1 MHDATRSGGY
11 SLTEIALVMGITGL
25 LTALA
30 TPLFLNY
37 YQGSR
42 LRAAAEQVA
51 SLLNQGRELGI
62 RENAGSCIHVGAAS
76 LQYFVG
82 TSCAGAAWVGAGT
95 DAAGNI
101 ALPGDIALTT
111 TADPV
116 FSYLGR
122 RQHGRRDHRP
132 EHAGQPDPHRDGG
145 RVRPREHRPM
155 SRAGRALV
163 DQRGMTIAEVLV
175 AVGIIGV
182 GLLAVCSAI
191 PIGAYAIQEGNQLS
205 TATFLAGQ
213 RMEQVRNARWAAT
226 DPVAG
231 AAVDRLGVSASA
243 SAAPVGDGAAV
254 TFPDESP
261 MASPYANYTR
271 TVRIVNCNAAPG
283 CDGAL
288 YPGLRRVTVTVSY
301 RPMTGVGPATNT
313 ATKSSVLTMD
323 ISQR

>member
-1 MHDATRSGGY
+1 
-11 SLTEIALVMGITGL
+11 
-25 LTALA
+25 
-30 TPLFLNY
+30 
-37 YQGSR
+37 
-42 LRAAAEQVA
+42 
-51 SLLNQGRELGI
+51 
-62 RENAGSCIHVGAAS
+62 
-76 LQYFVG
+76 
-82 TSCAGAAWVGAGT
+82 
-95 DAAGNI
+95 
-101 ALPGDIALTT
+101 
-111 TADPV
+111 
-116 FSYLGR
+116 
-122 RQHGRRDHRP
+122 
-132 EHAGQPDPHRDGG
+132 
-145 RVRPREHRPM
+145 M
-155 SRAGRALV
+155 SRMPEALV
-163 DQRGMTIAEVLV
+163 DQRGMTIAEVLI

-205 TATFLAGQ
+205 TATFLANQ
-213 RMEQVRNARWAAT
+213 RMEQVRTARWAAT

-271 TVRIVNCNAAPG
+271 TVRITNCNAAPG

-301 RPMTGVGPATNT
+301 RPMTGVGT
-313 ATKSSVLTMD
+313 AASTVTKSSVLTMD